1 MGNTNATSGGKN
13 FQDAAFYGGIFFRL
27 SSNVFFPGDTVTGEV
42 YLDLRQSYPG
52 DKLCFEI
59 KGDQYAKW
67 VDREARHRQRPDGT
81 TETYYV
87 NVTREAKHSI
97 IKEELTIYDWA
108 RGQIIPP
115 GQYKFPVSFM
125 VPQGLPG
132 SFFFMGGST
141 VAEIEYD
148 VEAFLKPERENVPK
162 LKHKRDVVVRE
173 KLQNTIQ
180 MKEVTITKPMTT
192 WCCIDQGSVVMKTSF
207 EKTAY
212 APGEEARVITELDN
226 SKGGLCIQNT
236 TFSLNQTL
244 SLTAGGHHRSFH
256 WNIRSLDLG
265 GAQPGDC
272 FKGDNCKI
280 GSIQLPPGQEG
291 HSKEYRGE
299 NAQISDVPLDPK
311 MVLTPSTH
319 GRLVK
324 SDFYL
329 TVGCNLDGCLCCDV
343 PPSTTLPIQIYSA
356 ARSPVPDPQP
366 PSNWQPQQMPTANLT
381 ITIVQRADGGQDI
394 HIQQGESQ
402 MPQQNFAQPSQSQVP
417 QMNSSMGQPMMNN
430 GGMSNQMVNNNMGQ
444 PMNNSMNGQMMN
456 NNMGQPMMNNSTNNQ
471 MMNNGMNNQMMNNNM
486 GQPMMNNGMQN
497 QMAAPMMNNS
507 GSPQKMH
514 QPMDMNSQ
522 SMNNQMMNNGMNNQ
536 MMNNNMGQPM
546 MNNGMQNQM
555 AAPMMNNSGS
565 PHKMHQPMDMNSQ
578 PMNNQMGYNN
588 MGQHNGMYQ
597 QNMNQPMT
605 MNPQQI
611 QIGNYQ

>member
-1 MGNTNATSGGKN
+1 
-13 FQDAAFYGGIFFRL
+13 
-27 SSNVFFPGDTVTGEV
+27 
-42 YLDLRQSYPG
+42 
-52 DKLCFEI
+52 
-59 KGDQYAKW
+59 
-67 VDREARHRQRPDGT
+67 
-81 TETYYV
+81 
-87 NVTREAKHSI
+87 
-97 IKEELTIYDWA
+97 
-108 RGQIIPP
+108 
-115 GQYKFPVSFM
+115 
-125 VPQGLPG
+125 
-132 SFFFMGGST
+132 
-141 VAEIEYD
+141 
-148 VEAFLKPERENVPK
+148 
-162 LKHKRDVVVRE
+162 
-173 KLQNTIQ
+173 
-180 MKEVTITKPMTT
+180 
-192 WCCIDQGSVVMKTSF
+192 MKTSF

-256 WNIRSLDLG
+256 WNVRSLDLG

-471 MMNNGMNNQMMNNNM
+471 MMNNGMNNQMMNNGMNNQVMNNNMGQSMNNGMNNNM
-486 GQPMMNNGMQN
+486 GQPMMNNGMNNQMMNNGMQN

-522 SMNNQMMNNGMNNQ
+522 
-536 MMNNNMGQPM
+536 
-546 MNNGMQNQM
+546 
-555 AAPMMNNSGS
+555 
-565 PHKMHQPMDMNSQ
+565 
-578 PMNNQMGYNN
+578 PMNNQMGSNN
-588 MGQHNGMYQ
+588 MGQNNGMYQ
-597 QNMNQPMT
+597 QNMNQPIT

>member
-1 MGNTNATSGGKN
+1 MGNENSISGGKN
-13 FQDAAFYGGIFFRL
+13 YQEASQYGGIFFRL
-27 SSNVFFPGDTVTGEV
+27 SNNVFFPGDTVTGEV
-42 YLDLRQSYPG
+42 YLDLRQPYPG

-59 KGDQYAKW
+59 KGEEYAKW
-67 VDREARHRQRPDGT
+67 VDRERRTRTKPDGT
-81 TETYYV
+81 LDVYYV

-97 IKEELTIYDWA
+97 IKQELTIYDWA
-108 RGQIIPP
+108 SGQIIQP
-115 GQYKFPVSFM
+115 GQYNFPVSFK

-148 VEAFLKPERENVPK
+148 VEVFLKPERENVPK

-356 ARSPVPDPQP
+356 ARNPVPDPQP

-402 MPQQNFAQPSQSQVP
+402 MPQQSQVP

-430 GGMSNQMVNNNMGQ
+430 GGMQNQMMNNNMGQ
-444 PMNNSMNGQMMN
+444 PMNNGMN
-456 NNMGQPMMNNSTNNQ
+456 NNMGQPMMNN
-471 MMNNGMNNQMMNNNM
+471 GMNNQ
-486 GQPMMNNGMQN
+486 MMNNGMQN

-522 SMNNQMMNNGMNNQ
+522 PMNNQMGY
-536 MMNNNMGQPM
+536 NNMGQPM

-565 PHKMHQPMDMNSQ
+565 PYKMQQPMDMNSQ
-578 PMNNQMGYNN
+578 PMNNQMGSNN
-588 MGQHNGMYQ
+588 MGQNNGMYQ
-597 QNMNQPMT
+597 QNMNQPIT